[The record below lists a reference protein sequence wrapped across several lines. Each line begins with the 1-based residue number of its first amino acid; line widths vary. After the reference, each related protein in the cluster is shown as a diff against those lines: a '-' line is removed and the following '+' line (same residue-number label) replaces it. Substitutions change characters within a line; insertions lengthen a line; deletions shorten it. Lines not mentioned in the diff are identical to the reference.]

1 MEQLIAFLFKHWYL
15 VIIAITF
22 LYQLQNK
29 GRRASQKAQRMGMPT
44 FGESPSQAQKR
55 PEARELERKV
65 IEPTQPLGGLRD
77 EFGRPN
83 AVHNVAPSPKTKV
96 SPFSS
101 PKQANLD
108 SLSVYAGDL
117 TSPSPFPE
125 SPSQDQ
131 LLQGVVW
138 AEILGP
144 PKSKK
149 PYRR

>member
-1 MEQLIAFLFKHWYL
+1 
-15 VIIAITF
+15 
-22 LYQLQNK
+22 
-29 GRRASQKAQRMGMPT
+29 MPT

-144 PKSKK
+144 QSRKALSQVTATTVCAPPSIG
-149 PYRR
+149 RGAFVFQFFT

>member
-44 FGESPSQAQKR
+44 FGESPSQAQRR
-55 PEARELERKV
+55 PEAGELERKIV
-65 IEPTQPLGGLRD
+65 EPSQLSGGLRD
-77 EFGRPN
+77 EFGRPS
-83 AVHNVAPSPKTKV
+83 AEYKAASTPKAKV
-96 SPFSS
+96 SPFNS
-101 PKQANLD
+101 PKQTNLD
-108 SLSVYAGDL
+108 SSSIYASDL
-117 TSPSPFPE
+117 TLASPFPE